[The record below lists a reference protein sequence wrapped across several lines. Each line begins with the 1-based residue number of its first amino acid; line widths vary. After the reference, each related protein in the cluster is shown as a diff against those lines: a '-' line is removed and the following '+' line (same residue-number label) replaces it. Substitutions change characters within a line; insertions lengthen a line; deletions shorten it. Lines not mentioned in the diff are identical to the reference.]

1 MLRLLNVILVV
12 CVLAAGFALYTLEHR
27 TRSVERE
34 IARVDKGIES
44 EYEFIGLLNAEWSML
59 TRPQRLEQL
68 ARNHLELAPVLPDQL
83 VELNGL
89 AAKLPAAPAH
99 EPDKTPA
106 SDDPM
111 ADLLR
116 MMQ

>member
-1 MLRLLNVILVV
+1 MLRLLNVLLVIG
-12 CVLAAGFALYTLEHR
+12 VLASGFGLYTLEHR

-34 IARVDKGIES
+34 IARVNAGVES

-68 ARNHLELAPVLPDQL
+68 ARNHLDLGPVLPDQL
-83 VELNGL
+83 VEVHGL
-89 AAKLPAAPAH
+89 EANLPPAPVH

>member
-12 CVLAAGFALYTLEHR
+12 GVLVVGFALYTLEHR

-34 IARVDKGIES
+34 IARVDATIES
-44 EYEFIGLLNAEWSML
+44 EYEYIGLLNAEWSML

-68 ARNHLELAPVLPDQL
+68 ARHHLDLEPVLPDQL
-83 VELNGL
+83 VAPDELGDR
-89 AAKLPAAPAH
+89 LPPAPGQA
-99 EPDKTPA
+99 ESQEAVPE
-106 SDDPM
+106 DPM

>member
-1 MLRLLNVILVV
+1 MLRLLNVLLVV
-12 CVLAAGFALYTLEHR
+12 CVLASGFGLYTLEHR

-34 IARVDKGIES
+34 IARVDAGIES

-68 ARNHLELAPVLPDQL
+68 ARNHLDLGPVLPDQL

-89 AAKLPAAPAH
+89 AEKLPPAPVH

>member
-1 MLRLLNVILVV
+1 MLRLLNVMLVLG
-12 CVLAAGFALYTLEHR
+12 VLGSGFALYTLEHR

-34 IARVDKGIES
+34 VARVEAAIES
-44 EYEFIGLLNAEWSML
+44 EYEFIGLLNAEWSLL
-59 TRPQRLEQL
+59 TRPQRLQQL
-68 ARNHLELAPVLPDQL
+68 AKHHLGLGPVWPDQL
-83 VELNGL
+83 VELSEL
-89 AAKLPAAPAH
+89 RAKLPAAPAY

>member
-1 MLRLLNVILVV
+1 VLRLLNVMLVV
-12 CVLAAGFALYTLEHR
+12 GVLAAGFALYTLEHR

-34 IARVDKGIES
+34 IARVDARIES
-44 EYEFIGLLNAEWSML
+44 EYEYIGLLNAEWSML

-68 ARNHLELAPVLPDQL
+68 ARNHLNLGPVLPDQL
-83 VELNGL
+83 VGL
-89 AAKLPAAPAH
+89 DALSAKLPPAPVTNDAQAP
-99 EPDKTPA
+99 ETV
-106 SDDPM
+106 DPM

>member
-1 MLRLLNVILVV
+1 MLRLFNVILVAG
-12 CVLAAGFALYTLEHR
+12 VLVAGFALYTLEHQ

-34 IARVDKGIES
+34 IVRVDENIES

-68 ARNHLELAPVLPDQL
+68 ARNHLDQGPLLPDQQVGL
-83 VELNGL
+83 DGL
-89 AAKLPAAPAH
+89 AARLPAAPAH
-99 EPDKTPA
+99 EPDRTPA

>member
-1 MLRLLNVILVV
+1 LLRLLNVVLVIG
-12 CVLAAGFALYTLEHR
+12 VLATGFALYTLEHR

-34 IARVDKGIES
+34 IARVDASIES

-68 ARNHLELAPVLPDQL
+68 ARDHLNLGPVFPDQL
-83 VELNGL
+83 VGL
-89 AAKLPAAPAH
+89 DALSANLPPAPAADMDQVP
-99 EPDKTPA
+99 ET
-106 SDDPM
+106 DDPM

>member
-1 MLRLLNVILVV
+1 VLRLINVMLVAG
-12 CVLAAGFALYTLEHR
+12 VLVAGFALYTLEHR

-34 IARVDKGIES
+34 IARVDARIES

-68 ARNHLELAPVLPDQL
+68 ARNHLKLGPVLPDQL
-83 VELNGL
+83 VGL
-89 AAKLPAAPAH
+89 DALSAKLPPAPVANDDQAA
-99 EPDKTPA
+99 ETP
-106 SDDPM
+106 DPM

>member
-1 MLRLLNVILVV
+1 MLRLLNVLLVIA
-12 CVLAAGFALYTLEHR
+12 VLASGFGLYTLEHR
-27 TRSVERE
+27 IRSVERE
-34 IARVDKGIES
+34 IARVNADVES

-68 ARNHLELAPVLPDQL
+68 ARNHLDLGPVLPDQL
-83 VELNGL
+83 VEVHGL
-89 AAKLPAAPAH
+89 DAKLPPAPAH

>member
-1 MLRLLNVILVV
+1 MLRLLNVILIV
-12 CVLAAGFALYTLEHR
+12 CVLASGFGLYTLEHR

-34 IARVDKGIES
+34 IARIDARVES

-68 ARNHLELAPVLPDQL
+68 ARNHLGLGPVLPDQL
-83 VELNGL
+83 VELDGL
-89 AAKLPAAPAH
+89 AERLPSAPAH

-106 SDDPM
+106 SEDPM

>member
-12 CVLAAGFALYTLEHR
+12 GVLATGFALYTLEHR

-34 IARVDKGIES
+34 IARVDARIES

-68 ARNHLELAPVLPDQL
+68 ARNHLNLGPVFPDQL
-83 VELNGL
+83 VGLDALSAELP
-89 AAKLPAAPAH
+89 PAPVAG
-99 EPDKTPA
+99 DNQA
-106 SDDPM
+106 SEATDPM

>member
-12 CVLAAGFALYTLEHR
+12 GVLASGFGLYTLEHR

-34 IARVDKGIES
+34 IARIEAGIES

-68 ARNHLELAPVLPDQL
+68 ARTHLDLGPVLPDQL

-89 AAKLPAAPAH
+89 AEKIPTVPAH

>member
-1 MLRLLNVILVV
+1 VLRLLNVMLVV
-12 CVLAAGFALYTLEHR
+12 GVLAAGFALYTLEHR

-34 IARVDKGIES
+34 IARVDAMIES

-59 TRPQRLEQL
+59 TRPQRLERL
-68 ARNHLELAPVLPDQL
+68 ARNHLNLGPVLPDQL
-83 VELNGL
+83 VGL
-89 AAKLPAAPAH
+89 DALSAKLPPVPTDETDQAPV
-99 EPDKTPA
+99 T
-106 SDDPM
+106 DDPM

>member
-1 MLRLLNVILVV
+1 MLRLLNVILVIG
-12 CVLAAGFALYTLEHR
+12 VLASGFALYTLEHR

-34 IARVDKGIES
+34 IARVDESVES
-44 EYEFIGLLNAEWSML
+44 EYEFIGLLNAEWSLL

-68 ARNHLELAPVLPDQL
+68 ARNHLNMAPVLPDQL
-83 VELNGL
+83 VGLDGL
-89 AAKLPAAPAH
+89 AARIPPAPAS